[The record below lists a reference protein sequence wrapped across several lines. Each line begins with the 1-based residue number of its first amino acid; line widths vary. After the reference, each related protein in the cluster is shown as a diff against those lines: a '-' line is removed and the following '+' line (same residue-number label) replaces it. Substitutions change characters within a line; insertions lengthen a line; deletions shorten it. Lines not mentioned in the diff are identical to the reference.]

1 MSEITL
7 YYSPGACSLAPHILL
22 QESGLPFSIHKEK
35 TGQFTAALY
44 ALNPKGKIPVLALEN
59 NTIITENP
67 AIMKA
72 ISNLAPEKTFFGK
85 TPLETVRV
93 YEWLAWLSGTLHGQ
107 GFGLLFRFRRYT
119 DDETQFEGLKK
130 RGMTIVTD
138 CFEIIEQRLGEAG
151 DGRFAV
157 GGDFTAVDA
166 YLFVFH
172 RWGLGCDVDMP
183 GLYPRYTALYE
194 AVGGREATRKAFAAE
209 GL

>member
-1 MSEITL
+1 MGEITL

-22 QESGLPFSIHKEK
+22 QESGLEFSIHKEK
-35 TGQFTAALY
+35 TGQFTPALY
-44 ALNPKGKIPVLALEN
+44 ALNPKGKIPVLALDN

-67 AIMKA
+67 AIMNA
-72 ISNLAPEKTFFGK
+72 ISNLVPEKGFFGK
-85 TPLETVRV
+85 TPFETVRV
-93 YEWLAWLSGTLHGQ
+93 YEWLTWLSGTLHGQ

-130 RGMTIVTD
+130 RGMAIVTD
-138 CFEIIEQRLGEAG
+138 SFQIIERRLGDEG
-151 DGRFAV
+151 DANFAV
-157 GGDFTAVDA
+157 GGVFTAVDA

-172 RWGLGCDVDMP
+172 RWALGCEIDMP

-194 AVGGREATRKAFAAE
+194 AVGGMESTKKAFASE